1 MRCLLLRWW
10 TRWRSPRRSAA
21 RPATTWSVLLACTF
35 AFKLFIATSQVEVI
49 CETRE
54 EWWTALLTW
63 LRSLGGSKG
72 ICDILQRLLDFTNSL
87 IHLVNCSL
95 SSNPDPE
102 CPGTFLANQ
111 LAWLKEQDVTNTDQ
125 LNSASKAMLVVVVIS
140 VHLALSALVLTVLL
154 PFTCKCISSLCA
166 KGKKVVAMTRRTGS
180 TRRTRSTRR
189 TASKRTRTAS
199 KRTRS
204 ASKRTRSASKRT
216 RSASRRIGSV
226 PSGSKLA
233 LFSRA
238 QVSPPA

>member
-1 MRCLLLRWW
+1 MRCFFKVEESKEKCCQYCGYLVCIALFFLLFTEKPFLDGF
-10 TRWRSPRRSAA
+10 SSQP
-21 RPATTWSVLLACTF
+21 P
-35 AFKLFIATSQVEVI
+35 SQVEVI

-154 PFTCKCISSLCA
+154 ITVTSAYQVLLVVTGLLAHSPKELLHLLLPLRFNNLPYEIAPQLRNIVV
-166 KGKKVVAMTRRTGS
+166 GKTYHRRVTEVEVQGFVA
-180 TRRTRSTRR
+180 
-189 TASKRTRTAS
+189 
-199 KRTRS
+199 
-204 ASKRTRSASKRT
+204 
-216 RSASRRIGSV
+216 V
-226 PSGSKLA
+226 
-233 LFSRA
+233 F
-238 QVSPPA
+238 PPPLEEIRKS